1 MKKTKFNQKEVEM
14 LNQLQINL
22 NISNQ
27 QKQEKGL
34 PRNSVTIQDFMDDL
48 YRGKLI
54 DNNPRNKRIRRTLKK
69 L

>member
-1 MKKTKFNQKEVEM
+1 MKKTKFNQKEVEL

-34 PRNSVTIQDFMDDL
+34 PRNSVAIQDFMDDL